1 MNLYHIEEKWF
12 QTAQVLYLIW
22 NAISD
27 PLFAYIQDGTNF
39 KFTRTRRESIKYSGP
54 LFALSFLLPWI
65 PWGDNSIL
73 VGLHLVV
80 SLFIWDTMF
89 TFVGLA
95 QCALFTELSHDPSDR
110 IKLTIYQQIGYL
122 IGSSSVLLLE
132 HTSDS
137 LHDFRSFQI
146 TAFFITIC
154 SWMLFRYTGHYA
166 HTEYD
171 LKKMSSLV
179 VEENVSHNK
188 TMEESYWK
196 QTWQILSDKNFLS
209 FVIANF
215 FQEFHRTFLSNFMAI
230 LCDQLISSQDIPQN
244 VRKMFYGGITL
255 MPQVK
260 YRLFNIFLLITTFPD
275 SGTLLY

>member
-1 MNLYHIEEKWF
+1 MNLYHIEEKCF

-110 IKLTIYQQIGYL
+110 IK
-122 IGSSSVLLLE
+122 
-132 HTSDS
+132 
-137 LHDFRSFQI
+137 
-146 TAFFITIC
+146 
-154 SWMLFRYTGHYA
+154 
-166 HTEYD
+166 
-171 LKKMSSLV
+171 
-179 VEENVSHNK
+179 
-188 TMEESYWK
+188 TM
-196 QTWQILSDKNFLS
+196 
-209 FVIANF
+209 V
-215 FQEFHRTFLSNFMAI
+215 
-230 LCDQLISSQDIPQN
+230 QN
-244 VRKMFYGGITL
+244 T
-255 MPQVK
+255 
-260 YRLFNIFLLITTFPD
+260 
-275 SGTLLY
+275 

>member
-1 MNLYHIEEKWF
+1 
-12 QTAQVLYLIW
+12 V
-22 NAISD
+22 
-27 PLFAYIQDGTNF
+27 QDGTNF

-80 SLFIWDTMF
+80 SLFIWDIMF

-137 LHDFRSFQI
+137 LHDFRS
-146 TAFFITIC
+146 
-154 SWMLFRYTGHYA
+154 
-166 HTEYD
+166 
-171 LKKMSSLV
+171 K
-179 VEENVSHNK
+179 
-188 TMEESYWK
+188 
-196 QTWQILSDKNFLS
+196 
-209 FVIANF
+209 
-215 FQEFHRTFLSNFMAI
+215 
-230 LCDQLISSQDIPQN
+230 
-244 VRKMFYGGITL
+244 
-255 MPQVK
+255 
-260 YRLFNIFLLITTFPD
+260 
-275 SGTLLY
+275 

>member
-1 MNLYHIEEKWF
+1 
-12 QTAQVLYLIW
+12 
-22 NAISD
+22 
-27 PLFAYIQDGTNF
+27 
-39 KFTRTRRESIKYSGP
+39 
-54 LFALSFLLPWI
+54 
-65 PWGDNSIL
+65 
-73 VGLHLVV
+73 
-80 SLFIWDTMF
+80 
-89 TFVGLA
+89 
-95 QCALFTELSHDPSDR
+95 
-110 IKLTIYQQIGYL
+110 
-122 IGSSSVLLLE
+122 
-132 HTSDS
+132 
-137 LHDFRSFQI
+137 
-146 TAFFITIC
+146 
-154 SWMLFRYTGHYA
+154 MLFRYTGHYA

-260 YRLFNIFLLITTFPD
+260 YRLFNIFPD